1 MSGSGVY
8 ALLAVPFLVVAVLVA
23 VAAGVVAAHRAG
35 SRARAVSGRPIALVT
50 GIVAGVALLVMT
62 VVFNNVIVT
71 LGIVAYDPARISG
84 LRVGAFP
91 VEDLAYAVAA
101 AFLLPALWVLLDR
114 SGGRDRATPTPTRTR
129 TRTGTGTGTGAGAG
143 RDRVPTTR
151 TGPATRPRP
160 EPEDPR

>member
-1 MSGSGVY
+1 MNGPGVY
-8 ALLAVPFLVVAVLVA
+8 ALLAVPFLAAAVLVA

-35 SRARAVSGRPIALVT
+35 TRARAVSGRRIALVT

-84 LRVGAFP
+84 VRIGAFP
-91 VEDLAYAVAA
+91 VEDLAYAIAA
-101 AFLLPALWVLLDR
+101 AVLLPALWVLLDR
-114 SGGRDRATPTPTRTR
+114 RGGRDRATPT
-129 TRTGTGTGTGAGAG
+129 RTGGG
-143 RDRVPTTR
+143 RDRVPATR
-151 TGPATRPRP
+151 TGPGTRPRT